1 MGRNTGHRSPRPSR
15 VRVGHIQRCKRQY
28 LLRGKLGHGPQRS
41 HSANILA
48 AVAIVL
54 TNGLSAADPIECSY
68 KGQSITLTIGSEPGG
83 GYDQYARTLARHIGR
98 FIPGNPNVIPK
109 NVPGADGIQAAH
121 RLYKLA
127 PRDGT
132 EIGSFHRGIPL
143 LPLIGQMKQIEFDA
157 TKLGWIGSLNKEA
170 SLCVSWHTSRI
181 RTFEDML
188 EREFIVG
195 VTAAGA
201 SLDTFEA
208 PLMNLFGAKLKVVAG
223 YRGGQN
229 IDLAME
235 RGEIDG
241 RCGVSWSSLVVRAAD
256 WFKER
261 KINILLQFGLNRHP
275 DLKDVRMMQDI
286 ATKAEDKQALELLQI
301 PTLIGR
307 PFLAPPGVPT
317 ARLAALRSAFN
328 AMIKDDAFRTDAA
341 KQRME
346 IELVTGEEI
355 QMVIARAYGAEA
367 QVLARARDLMK
378 IAGKP

>member
-1 MGRNTGHRSPRPSR
+1 MSSL
-15 VRVGHIQRCKRQY
+15 KQY
-28 LLRGKLGHGPQRS
+28 CGLFAVDKHKLLRGLRGQRRIHGTKHRTSKPQAVQGKSRA
-41 HSANILA
+41 HTTVQATIPTARKARTWAAKVTLRNILA

-54 TNGLSAADPIECSY
+54 TNGLSAADPIEGSY

-83 GYDQYARTLARHIGR
+83 GYDQYARTLAQHIGR

-127 PRDGT
+127 PSDGT
-132 EIGSFHRGIPL
+132 EIGSFHRGIPI

-170 SLCVSWHTSRI
+170 SLCGSWHTSRI

-241 RCGVSWSSLVVRAAD
+241 RCGVSWSSLIVRAAD
-256 WFKER
+256 WFKEG

-307 PFLAPPGVPT
+307 PFLAPSGRAGRAIGCAP
-317 ARLAALRSAFN
+317 LC
-328 AMIKDDAFRTDAA
+328 I
-341 KQRME
+341 QRHDQ
-346 IELVTGEEI
+346 G
-355 QMVIARAYGAEA
+355 
-367 QVLARARDLMK
+367 
-378 IAGKP
+378 